1 MENKVSVNAFTEVK
15 GLAEKEM
22 KRMAEIFAE
31 IKVLSKPHA
40 QEFYD
45 FSKNYFEDGK
55 HFYDFEKYVQAF
67 EAFIISW
74 AYLDIGLKLKLFETK
89 LTKHFTA

>member
-1 MENKVSVNAFTEVK
+1 MSDIQSEA
-15 GLAEKEM
+15 AKEM

-31 IKVLSKPHA
+31 IKVLNKPHA

-45 FSKNYFEDGK
+45 FAKNYFKDGK

-67 EAFIISW
+67 EAFIIAW